1 MTYSALTVQD
11 LSMDMWHGYMI
22 RTMRAST
29 YDVTK
34 GPKPSHQASAKYMKK
49 SKAFVSQSVKRY
61 SNMKKRW
68 WFARSCPP
76 PPSPHKHRQKLRIEW
91 FCRYLEETPSI
102 VACSGQTRLR
112 KKGVI
117 TSCNTT
123 KRYLVAHGVKLWRTT
138 QKPLPSQ
145 KHLQKRRKFRTLLEQ
160 LDSFRWSFFLG
171 IVFYQTRLVY
181 SQ

>member
-61 SNMKKRW
+61 FNMKKRW

-123 KRYLVAHGVKLWRTT
+123 KRYLVAHGVKLWRTIGFFLMKLLLGNSLLSDT
-138 QKPLPSQ
+138 PGLLTVIDKFSGL
-145 KHLQKRRKFRTLLEQ
+145 LNILIKFRFG
-160 LDSFRWSFFLG
+160 D
-171 IVFYQTRLVY
+171 VC
-181 SQ
+181 